1 MQLLLAGYFGGTPM
15 KTVIFQ
21 TENAVF
27 KFALKEVKERLICK
41 HSEYDPDKI
50 SPLLKL
56 ISTDSNETILNPDDH
71 HYFRYVALDLI
82 GSGIG
87 TVTCQICGKIYGA
100 GQLKEFNVGQGKS
113 PFDINQEQKGGF
125 RLFEKRKNPS
135 MFGGKGFTCPE
146 GHELISMETWR
157 T

>member
-1 MQLLLAGYFGGTPM
+1 M

-27 KFALKEVKERLICK
+27 KFTQKEVKERLICK
-41 HSEYDPDKI
+41 HSEYDPDEI
-50 SPLLKL
+50 SQLLKL

-71 HYFRYVALDLI
+71 SYFGYVALDLI

-87 TVTCQICGKIYGA
+87 TVTCNICRKTYDA
-100 GQLKEFNVGQGKS
+100 GQLKEFAIGYGKS
-113 PFDINQEQKGGF
+113 PLDINQEQQGGI
-125 RLFEKRKNPS
+125 RQFEKGKMPS
-135 MFGGKGFTCPE
+135 LFGGKGFTCPE
-146 GHELISMETWR
+146 GHKLISMETWR